1 MRRGRFFV
9 AVLIIL
15 GCNLGS
21 CAFHV
26 WAQDA
31 DAALG
36 LFQNHTDVGNVL
48 HPGAVVYDP
57 ARHSYTISGS
67 GENMWFATD
76 AFQFVWKK
84 LSGDVT
90 LSADISFLTKT
101 GNEHK
106 KAVLMLR
113 QSLDA
118 DSVYADVA
126 LIVTKRARS
135 HVRSNRISPLPSAS
149 GSQDAEITF
158 IWHWRVTPRSS
169 PREDGCEFPFTAN
182 ST

>member
-1 MRRGRFFV
+1 VQRFMSASAPFTMPSWSGGHFIGRIFMRRGRFFV

-31 DAALG
+31 NAVLG
-36 LFQNHTDVGNVL
+36 LFKNHTDVGGVL

-57 ARHSYTISGS
+57 AKHSYTISGS

-90 LSADISFLTKT
+90 LT
-101 GNEHK
+101 
-106 KAVLMLR
+106 
-113 QSLDA
+113 
-118 DSVYADVA
+118 
-126 LIVTKRARS
+126 
-135 HVRSNRISPLPSAS
+135 
-149 GSQDAEITF
+149 
-158 IWHWRVTPRSS
+158 
-169 PREDGCEFPFTAN
+169 
-182 ST
+182 